1 MPTSPYFTSEFQ
13 LSLLKRRTFIAQ
25 GSVLATGFHLRKL
38 LPGSSDYFDTDRS
51 LYPVFK
57 SPPNIYRPFVRWWWN
72 GDRIEKNELARQ
84 LRLLKEAGI
93 GGVEINPIK
102 FPART
107 DNIGKRA
114 VEWLSDEWIELLK
127 FACNEAKSLGLVCDL
142 IVGSG
147 WPFGAEWLE
156 GEERSQVMVVGT
168 KKLEG
173 PLDYEV
179 SIFELFKE
187 ADPPISSP
195 FAGRKMEMISVTLA
209 PSVINDHVDIKDL
222 SAQIASG
229 TIRYKI
235 PEGKFVLY
243 AMVKI
248 HGFMEVIQG
257 APGATGPVLN
267 HYNKAAVEKYLGN
280 MSETIQQRVGPLSA
294 HIHSLF
300 TDSLELEGANWC
312 EDMQDEFKKRR
323 GYDLVPVLPY
333 VLYKIAGM
341 GNTWIYD
348 HGAEFSPGFRN
359 RIQRVRYDF
368 ELTKAEL
375 IKERFVDVFV
385 KWCRD
390 NKVQSRMQAYGRGYF
405 PLEGSFAPDI
415 PECETWIRPGLGIE
429 MSDTDYRVG
438 RAYTVVN
445 KYVSSA
451 AHLQGKK
458 LVSCEELTN
467 IHQVFNETLELMKVA
482 GDQSIISG
490 ATHPIFHGFN
500 YSPLGAAFPGW
511 VIYGTFINERN
522 GWWPYFNYFTEYKT
536 RLSALLQKTTQF
548 ADIAILPATADL
560 WSQFSAQND
569 PFPAVM
575 YPEWQTLV
583 WESIH
588 QNGCGCDYISE
599 KIILDSTIQRGY
611 LLYNQRMYHTVCL
624 TGVETIEPSVVE
636 RLIEFIESGGK
647 IFFIGSYPSRATGWN
662 DHEERDKKVQELVNK
677 MKEFSDR
684 CFLVGKPGQDHTA
697 WFKNLQKKYG
707 INPYV
712 VIDSPN
718 RFVSQVAYETKDSAV
733 VLFVNSNM
741 NEGYEM
747 EVTPSSKFSSKRQ
760 AWIWDAETGER
771 YRLPASGSIRLN
783 LGPADL
789 KIIVFDKEKKG
800 NPFLTTR
807 KDAGQPVRLTNR
819 WLVTGTHIDGK
830 VVQTEMDELRDLKDI
845 DEWINFYGNIVYKT
859 NLVIED
865 KAKFSWMD
873 LGKVFG
879 VCELL
884 INGETA
890 GVRWYGKR
898 VYPVGKFIRN
908 GKNAIEVKVTTTAG
922 NYLKS
927 LKDNAVGQY
936 WTNQG
941 RTIQPIQSIGLAGP
955 VTIY

>member
-1 MPTSPYFTSEFQ
+1 
-13 LSLLKRRTFIAQ
+13 LKRSTFIIQ

-38 LPGSSDYFDTDRS
+38 LPGSSDFFYRDES
-51 LYPVFK
+51 LYSVFK
-57 SPPNIYRPFVRWWWN
+57 DPPNIYRPFVRWWWN
-72 GDRIEKNELARQ
+72 GDRIEKEELARQ
-84 LRLLKEAGI
+84 LRLLKDAGI

-107 DNIGKRA
+107 DNMGRRA
-114 VEWLSDEWIELLK
+114 VEWLSDEWIELLQ
-127 FACNEAKSLGLVCDL
+127 FACNEAKSLGMVCDL

-179 SIFELFKE
+179 SVFELFKE

-195 FAGRKMEMISVTLA
+195 FAGRRMEMISVTLA
-209 PSVINDHVDIKDL
+209 PSVIDNLTDVKDL
-222 SAQIASG
+222 SQQIASG
-229 TIRYKI
+229 AIRCKI
-235 PEGKFVLY
+235 PEGKFVIY

-267 HYNKAAVEKYLGN
+267 HYNKAAVEKYLKK
-280 MSETIQQRVGPLSA
+280 MSETIQQRIGPLSN
-294 HIHSLF
+294 HIRSLF

-312 EDMQDEFKKRR
+312 EDMQDEFRKRR
-323 GYDLVPVLPY
+323 GYDLMPLLPY

-341 GNTWIYD
+341 GNTWVYD
-348 HGAEFSPGFRN
+348 HGAEFSPVFRD
-359 RIQRVRYDF
+359 RIRRVRYDF

-429 MSDTDYRVG
+429 MSDTDYRIG

-467 IHQVFNETLELMKVA
+467 IHQVFNETLELMKIA

-490 ATHPIFHGFN
+490 ATHSIFHGFN
-500 YSPLGAAFPGW
+500 YSPLAATFPGW

-522 GWWPYFNYFTEYKT
+522 DWWPYFSYFTKYKT
-536 RLSALLQKTTQF
+536 RLSALLQQATML

-588 QNGCGCDYISE
+588 QNGSGCDYISE
-599 KIILDSTIQRGY
+599 KIILESTIQRGY
-611 LLYNQRMYHTVCL
+611 LLCNQRIYHTVCL
-624 TGVETIEPSVVE
+624 PGVETMEPSVAE
-636 RLIEFIESGGK
+636 KLFKFIESGGK
-647 IFFIGSYPSRATGWN
+647 LFFIDSYPSNAPGWD
-662 DHEERDKKVQELVNK
+662 DHEQKDKEVQDWVSK
-677 MKEFSDR
+677 MKGFTDR
-684 CFLVGKPGQDHTA
+684 CFLVEKPGKDYTG
-697 WFKNLQKKYG
+697 WFKNIQKKYG
-707 INPYV
+707 IDPYV
-712 VIDSPN
+712 HVESPS
-718 RFVSQVAYETKDSAV
+718 RFVSQVAYETKDAAIF
-733 VLFVNSNM
+733 LFVNSNM
-741 NEGYEM
+741 NASYEM
-747 EVTPSSKFSSKRQ
+747 EITPTFPVSSKRQ
-760 AWIWDAETGER
+760 AWIWDPETGER
-771 YRLPASGSIRLN
+771 YHLPKSDSISLN
-783 LGPADL
+783 LGPSDL
-789 KIIVFDKEKKG
+789 KLVVFDKEKKG
-800 NPFLTTR
+800 TPFLT
-807 KDAGQPVRLTNR
+807 KDSAQAFRLTSR
-819 WLVTGTHIDGK
+819 WLVTGTNIDGK
-830 VVQTEMDELRDLKDI
+830 IIQKEMDELRDLKEI
-845 DEWINFYGNIVYKT
+845 DEWISFYGNIVYKT

-865 KAKFSWMD
+865 KTKFMWMD

-884 INGETA
+884 INSENA
-890 GVRWYGKR
+890 GVRWYGR
-898 VYPVGKFIRN
+898 RIYRIGKFIRN
-908 GKNAIEVKVTTTAG
+908 GKNTIEVRVTTTAG

-927 LKDNAVGQY
+927 LKDNAIGQY